1 MFPRSY
7 CSLVF
12 RVGGSLK
19 SSFDILRAC
28 TKPGLTTVPRHKG
41 LTVTFLTDDPRH
53 IFIILYVFSM
63 ALPGRRFGK
72 KKAENRI
79 QGSRRLIFP
88 QGLRRFVLFKSCAH
102 DTQSQQG
109 LARSWT
115 TWVKPSWQM
124 DCKWI
129 ANGLLVYVGSCW
141 FKHWVSPR
149 LPLFTCF
156 IRSDSPRGEGLNNSP
171 WKMLRRTRRWMCSSE
186 KHPWAFEWL
195 INKRHLRWTSCTAI
209 PCICRE
215 QSKSGFDICLRLDV
229 FHCFSKMFLDH
240 YARLR
245 KDHNFPLYPLVISF
259 HHLQV
264 ANINDK
270 GCVVEDKLDV
280 RPGWILKA
288 SRCNG

>member
-1 MFPRSY
+1 MNQGGKTSEYKCSPEA
-7 CSLVF
+7 SLVF

-19 SSFDILRAC
+19 SSFYILTAC

-53 IFIILYVFSM
+53 IFIILYVFSSM
-63 ALPGRRFGK
+63 TLPGRRFGQK
-72 KKAENRI
+72 KNGWTPYPRFTAPDLST
-79 QGSRRLIFP
+79 GSEKVCSVQI
-88 QGLRRFVLFKSCAH
+88 LRPWYTKSAKTCTILDDLSQTFV
-102 DTQSQQG
+102 
-109 LARSWT
+109 
-115 TWVKPSWQM
+115 
-124 DCKWI
+124 

-171 WKMLRRTRRWMCSSE
+171 WKMLRRTKRWMCSSE

-195 INKRHLRWTSCTAI
+195 ISKRHLRWTSCTAI

-215 QSKSGFDICLRLDV
+215 QSKSGFDICLRLIV

-245 KDHNFPLYPLVISF
+245 DSGRTITFPCIHSWFLSIICRWPTSTT
-259 HHLQV
+259 
-264 ANINDK
+264 
-270 GCVVEDKLDV
+270 
-280 RPGWILKA
+280 KA
-288 SRCNG
+288 A